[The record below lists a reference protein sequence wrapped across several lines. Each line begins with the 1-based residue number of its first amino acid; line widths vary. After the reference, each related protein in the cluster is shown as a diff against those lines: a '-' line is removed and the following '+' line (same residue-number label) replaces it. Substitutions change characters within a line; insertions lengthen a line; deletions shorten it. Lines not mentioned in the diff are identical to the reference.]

1 MLLTFSLHCTDT
13 GKYLGLFTYIYEE
26 LEWAGGT
33 IILKLSLSIFT
44 MPGFIYFNR
53 NILVKCNVDMR
64 LYVFLWADGLGHRTS
79 VLLERAEVAQPAAVL
94 RDSHVAVDLSFQAG
108 GGGGAVA
115 GGGTHWTLR
124 HAVVSGPTASSGSH
138 VTDDLSLPTRGGGG
152 GVAGGG
158 TEWTLW
164 HTVGPQGTSSS
175 GSHVATKKK
184 QVQTRPKCLRLRKI
198 GSSRF

>member
-13 GKYLGLFTYIYEE
+13 GKYLGLFTYIE
-26 LEWAGGT
+26 LEWAGVLELWR
-33 IILKLSLSIFT
+33 ISIFT

-64 LYVFLWADGLGHRTS
+64 LYVFLWTNGLGHRTS

-94 RDSHVAVDLSFQAG
+94 RDSHVAVDLSFQTG

-115 GGGTHWTLR
+115 GVGTHWTLW

-198 GSSRF
+198 VFSRFRL

>member
-1 MLLTFSLHCTDT
+1 MLTWD
-13 GKYLGLFTYIYEE
+13 YI
-26 LEWAGGT
+26 
-33 IILKLSLSIFT
+33 
-44 MPGFIYFNR
+44 
-53 NILVKCNVDMR
+53 
-64 LYVFLWADGLGHRTS
+64 YVFLWTNGLGHRTS

-115 GGGTHWTLR
+115 GGGAHWTLW